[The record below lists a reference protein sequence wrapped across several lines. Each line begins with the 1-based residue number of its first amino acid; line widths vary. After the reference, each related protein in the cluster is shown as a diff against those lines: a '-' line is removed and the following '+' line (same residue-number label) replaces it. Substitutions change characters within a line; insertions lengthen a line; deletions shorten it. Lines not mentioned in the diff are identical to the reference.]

1 MSEDNPAVAPATCM
15 GRKPSPAGALDSY
28 RIGTRVRRL
37 RLRKKISLEELG
49 RHTSLSPALLSKLER
64 DLVTPTLPT
73 LLRIAAVFGIG
84 LEDFFVRELPQ
95 ASVVRSNE
103 RLRFPEVPDAD
114 NIAFH
119 FEVLNFNATARPIN
133 AYLAHFHPSANGLRL
148 HAHDAAEF
156 LYVLSGA
163 LLVHVDGLDHQ
174 LDAGDSIHI
183 NGGAAHGYARQG
195 EVPCKAVVITT
206 AHPAAAAPLTV
217 NKPVSGNGS
226 SGG

>member
-1 MSEDNPAVAPATCM
+1 M

-95 ASVVRSNE
+95 AAVVRTTD

-114 NIAFH
+114 DISFE
-119 FEVLNFNATARPIN
+119 FEVLNFSATARHIN
-133 AYLAHFHPSANGLRL
+133 AYLAHFYAPRNGLRL
-148 HAHDAAEF
+148 HVHDAAEF
-156 LYVLSGA
+156 LHVLTGV
-163 LLVHVDGLDHQ
+163 LLVHVDGIDYHLEP
-174 LDAGDSIHI
+174 GDSIHI

-195 EVPCKAVVITT
+195 DHPCRGVVITT
-206 AHPAAAAPLTV
+206 AQPGAAAPVSVRGTAR
-217 NKPVSGNGS
+217 SGNG
-226 SGG
+226 GGGAN